1 MRQMMAI
8 TLGLLVPACCSAKAG
23 KNATAPNFEDFA
35 TTEEWKGPA
44 PKVIIDNPNVRMF
57 RTQFREAASQPP
69 NFAGHYRIKIWG
81 CGTQCLE
88 AGMLDLATGRVIELP
103 ATEQRKSWE
112 HWMVCYSAFQPS
124 GIESRAN
131 SRLLI
136 VRCAD
141 VIGKDGGSYLR
152 SSYFVYE
159 NHSFKKV
166 FEEIGKDR
174 VF

>member
-1 MRQMMAI
+1 
-8 TLGLLVPACCSAKAG
+8 
-23 KNATAPNFEDFA
+23 
-35 TTEEWKGPA
+35 
-44 PKVIIDNPNVRMF
+44 
-57 RTQFREAASQPP
+57 
-69 NFAGHYRIKIWG
+69 
-81 CGTQCLE
+81 
-88 AGMLDLATGRVIELP
+88 
-103 ATEQRKSWE
+103 
-112 HWMVCYSAFQPS
+112 MVCYSAFQPS